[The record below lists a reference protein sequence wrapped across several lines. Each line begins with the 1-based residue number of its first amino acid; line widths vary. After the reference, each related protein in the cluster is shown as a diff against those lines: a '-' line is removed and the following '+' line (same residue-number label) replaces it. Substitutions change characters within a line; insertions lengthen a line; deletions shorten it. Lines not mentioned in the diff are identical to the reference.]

1 MLEVSALV
9 RSLLFPAVPVLALE
23 DVPGVTAG
31 HLVETARVD
40 VGPHGP
46 VLLGH
51 LLLGRTLL
59 THSPRTASRA

>member
-1 MLEVSALV
+1 MSALV

-40 VGPHGP
+40 VGPDCAVTG
-46 VLLGH
+46 GH

-59 THSPRTASRA
+59 AHSPRTAG

>member
-1 MLEVSALV
+1 MSALV

-31 HLVETARVD
+31 HLLETARVD
-40 VGPHGP
+40 VGPHRA

-59 THSPRTASRA
+59 AHSPRTPGRA